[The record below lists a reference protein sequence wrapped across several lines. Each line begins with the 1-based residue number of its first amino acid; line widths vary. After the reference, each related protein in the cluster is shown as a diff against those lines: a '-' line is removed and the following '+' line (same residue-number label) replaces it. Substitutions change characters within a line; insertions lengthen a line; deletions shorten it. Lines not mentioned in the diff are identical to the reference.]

1 MLRIALVEQAL
12 ELPEAAHA
20 IKQGVANE
28 HDMIVRLK
36 LQRHLGLNQGGC
48 EDEEKGEEYPMH
60 HSATEPGKAVSQFA
74 SQAAHTIAGRTCNW
88 QPLLSCLSEIAA
100 LTRTRPMKRS
110 VLISLVAILAV
121 TATIAGV
128 FLAQPNPMAPRVKQL
143 ELDLSKANNEIT
155 RLKTEYDKLLAAKKP
170 APTIAHGNAPATK
183 PLTASA
189 ASQAAPASSG
199 DALRKMMEA
208 PGMKEMMRKQQEV
221 QIDMTYGK
229 LFQQLGLSDKELDNF
244 KQLLADRQLKQTEV
258 GMKMMD
264 SSLTTEQRGAIANEM
279 TAAKKDSDAAIRK
292 FLNNEDDFKTFQ
304 QWDDTQPERMQMQLA
319 ASNFDSAGAPLS
331 EEQRNQLIDLMAAV
345 RKAPSQTPDLND
357 PRNITPGSLSPDGI
371 AQQLARYDA
380 DAQRVLQQA
389 ANFLSPAQ
397 LDALKRMQQQMR
409 TMAEAGMR
417 MSGSMFAPPKK

>member
-1 MLRIALVEQAL
+1 
-12 ELPEAAHA
+12 
-20 IKQGVANE
+20 
-28 HDMIVRLK
+28 
-36 LQRHLGLNQGGC
+36 
-48 EDEEKGEEYPMH
+48 
-60 HSATEPGKAVSQFA
+60 
-74 SQAAHTIAGRTCNW
+74 
-88 QPLLSCLSEIAA
+88 
-100 LTRTRPMKRS
+100 MKRS

>member
-1 MLRIALVEQAL
+1 
-12 ELPEAAHA
+12 
-20 IKQGVANE
+20 
-28 HDMIVRLK
+28 
-36 LQRHLGLNQGGC
+36 
-48 EDEEKGEEYPMH
+48 
-60 HSATEPGKAVSQFA
+60 
-74 SQAAHTIAGRTCNW
+74 
-88 QPLLSCLSEIAA
+88 
-100 LTRTRPMKRS
+100 MKRS

-121 TATIAGV
+121 TATVAGI

-143 ELDLSKANNEIT
+143 EFDLSKANNEIT
-155 RLKTEYDKLLAAKKP
+155 RLKAEYDKLLAAKKP
-170 APTIAHGNAPATK
+170 DPTIAHGDAPATK
-183 PLTASA
+183 TLTAATA

-244 KQLLADRQLKQTEV
+244 KQLLADRQSKQTEV

-264 SSLTTEQRGAIANEM
+264 SSLTTEQRGAIASEM

-345 RKAPSQTPDLND
+345 RKTPSQTPDLND

-389 ANFLSPAQ
+389 ASFLSPAQ